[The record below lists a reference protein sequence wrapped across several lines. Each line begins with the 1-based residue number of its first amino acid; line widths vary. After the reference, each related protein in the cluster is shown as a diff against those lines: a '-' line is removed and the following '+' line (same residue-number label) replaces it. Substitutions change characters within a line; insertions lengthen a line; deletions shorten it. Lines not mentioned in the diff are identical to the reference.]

1 MSEGTQ
7 TGLPAAESPEA
18 EGPEGLGVAV
28 REEGAVTRWLE
39 VEVPP
44 ARVDAAFQRA
54 YRSLARSARVRGFRP
69 GKAPVSVLRRLYGPA
84 VAEDVEREL
93 VSETLPA
100 ALEREALAPVSE
112 PAVDAAPPV
121 EGGAFSYRARI
132 EVKPPIELGALE
144 GLPAK
149 RPSAAVSDEDVE
161 RELENL
167 RQRHASL
174 VEEPDLTEA
183 ARGHFLTIDFVGR
196 VDGEPFE
203 GGRAREHTVELGSDP
218 LLPGF
223 EEQLVGARAGEER
236 IVRVRFPDDHG
247 SASLAGRE
255 AEFTVQVTSI
265 RRREVPAL
273 DDEFA
278 RDLGDFENL
287 EQVRARIRET
297 LAASRERRARL
308 ELRRSLIDSL
318 IERVPVE
325 VPANLVRERLQRR
338 LHSASHDLRE
348 RGGRADLIDRQLAQW
363 EEEWRPAIERE
374 IREDWLLEAVAARE
388 GLELTDAEVDERLE
402 RMAEEQGIDPARFR
416 KAWRDAGAIEALR
429 RRFLTDKAFE
439 FLLAAASVE
448 DVAGD

>member
-7 TGLPAAESPEA
+7 TGTAAA
-18 EGPEGLGVAV
+18 EGPDGLGVAV

-44 ARVDAAFQRA
+44 GRVDAAFQRA
-54 YRSLARSARVRGFRP
+54 YRSLARSVRIRGFRP

-84 VAEDVEREL
+84 IAEDVEREL

-100 ALEREALAPVSE
+100 ALERGALAPVSE

-132 EVKPPIELGALE
+132 EVKPPIELGVVT
-144 GLPAK
+144 GLSAQ

-161 RELENL
+161 RELEAL
-167 RQRHASL
+167 RQRHATL
-174 VEEPDLTEA
+174 VEEPEQTEA
-183 ARGHFLTIDFVGR
+183 ARGHFVTVDFVGR
-196 VDGEPFE
+196 IDGEPFE
-203 GGRAREHTVELGSDP
+203 GGSVREHMVELGSEQ
-218 LLPGF
+218 LIPGF
-223 EEQLVGARAGEER
+223 EEQLLGALAGEER
-236 IVRVRFPDDHG
+236 VVRVRFPDDHG
-247 SASLAGRE
+247 SAALAGKD
-255 AEFTVQVTSI
+255 AEFTVQIGSI

-278 RDLGDFENL
+278 KDLGDFEGL
-287 EQVRARIRET
+287 EAVRARIRER

-308 ELRRSLIDSL
+308 QLRRSLLDAL

-325 VPANLVRERLQRR
+325 VPVNLVRERLHRR

-348 RGGRADLIDRQLAQW
+348 RGLRAELVDRQLAQW

-374 IREDWLLEAVAARE
+374 IREEWLLEAVAERE
-388 GLELTDAEVDERLE
+388 GLALSDGELDERID
-402 RMAEEQGIDPARFR
+402 RMAAEQGADPARFR
-416 KAWRDAGAIEALR
+416 KAAHRDPGVIDALR
-429 RRFLTDKAFE
+429 RQFLADKAFE

-448 DVAGD
+448 DVPGA